1 MKKTITFGFIFLALA
16 LAITG
21 CSRQSLGEKAAEKII
36 ESQTG
41 ADVDINKDGNDVT
54 IKTEDGESQYSTG
67 GTAKLPENFPKDLV
81 IAEDAKI
88 MMSSTAEGATTITYS
103 TAIEQGEILKK
114 YISTLAGLGWKK
126 EMEIDMGAGKIAS
139 FSKDKE
145 KTSVTIGENSNNAEL
160 GQTMVSVTYVVE

>member
-1 MKKTITFGFIFLALA
+1 M
-16 LAITG
+16 
-21 CSRQSLGEKAAEKII
+21 
-36 ESQTG
+36 
-41 ADVDINKDGNDVT
+41 N
-54 IKTEDGESQYSTG
+54 
-67 GTAKLPENFPKDLV
+67 LV